1 MRRNRLPTP
10 VFLGFPGGSAGKES
24 VCNVGLLG
32 SIPGLGRSAGEGN
45 GYPLQYSGLE
55 LHRLEGIPGGS
66 DDKKSARNAGDPGL
80 ITGSEKSPGEGN
92 DNPLQYSHLENPMV
106 RGVWRATVHGITKS
120 QTQLSN

>member
-1 MRRNRLPTP
+1 MRRNSLSTP

-24 VCNVGLLG
+24 VCNVGEQG

-55 LHRLEGIPGGS
+55 LHHLEGIPGGS
-66 DDKKSARNAGDPGL
+66 DDKKSARNAGDPGS

-92 DNPLQYSHLENPMV
+92 GNPLQYSRLENPMD
-106 RGVWRATVHGITKS
+106 GGTW
-120 QTQLSN
+120 